1 MALSDMKRRLP
12 AICVAAAAVFAL
24 AACDEQNAAQ
34 QNDTTVPQADQQ
46 LGELPS
52 ATEKPV
58 PADPIAPDTAT
69 DN

>member
-1 MALSDMKRRLP
+1 MVLSDLKRRLP
-12 AICVAAAAVFAL
+12 AIGVAAAAVLAL
-24 AACDEQNAAQ
+24 AACDDQNTAQ

-52 ATEKPV
+52 ATPKPV
-58 PADPIAPDTAT
+58 PADPAAPT

>member
-1 MALSDMKRRLP
+1 MALSDQKRWLS

-24 AACDEQNAAQ
+24 AACDDQSTAQ
-34 QNDTTVPQADQQ
+34 RDDTTEPQIDQQ

-52 ATEKPV
+52 ATPKPA
-58 PADPIAPDTAT
+58 PAEPT

>member
-1 MALSDMKRRLP
+1 MVLSDLKRRLP

-24 AACDEQNAAQ
+24 AACDDQNTAQ
-34 QNDTTVPQADQQ
+34 QDDTTAPQADQQ

-52 ATEKPV
+52 AAPKPET
-58 PADPIAPDTAT
+58 ADPAAST

>member
-1 MALSDMKRRLP
+1 MVLSDLTTRLP
-12 AICVAAAAVFAL
+12 AICVAAAAMFAL
-24 AACDEQNAAQ
+24 AACDDQNTAQ

-52 ATEKPV
+52 ATPQPP
-58 PADPIAPDTAT
+58 PADATAPA